1 MDVLFIFTAVLKEML
16 IKERQTV
23 RQTQITQIKQSNL
36 ATEHA
41 TDAKSESKERLGSVF
56 IVLDWFI
63 VCVWSGWLKNRP

>member
-41 TDAKSESKERLGSVF
+41 TDAKSESQGWLGSVF

-63 VCVWSGWLKNRP
+63 VCVCSGWLKNRP